1 MLHVEWVSRGT
12 TGSRMGARLER
23 TRVYVADDH
32 PLYREGVVRAVRE
45 RPEFELVGS
54 TGDGRTAMEEI
65 RELKPQV
72 AVLDLRMPGLDAIA
86 ITKAIE
92 RDALPTKVLLISA
105 STDTPIVYEA
115 VRAGVYSY
123 VSKDAGRREICDAVA
138 AVARGETVFSRQMQG
153 DLVAHVRG
161 RQEEDRPV
169 LTPRER
175 EVLRYL
181 ADGSSAPQIAEE
193 LFLSTA
199 TVKTH
204 LTNLY
209 GKLGVSDRAAAVAEA
224 MRRGLLE

>member
-1 MLHVEWVSRGT
+1 MVQQA
-12 TGSRMGARLER
+12 RMGARLER

-32 PLYREGVVRAVRE
+32 PLYREGVVRAIKE

-54 TGDGRTAMEEI
+54 TGDGRKALEDI

-72 AVLDLRMPGLDAIA
+72 AVLDLRMPGLDAISV
-86 ITKAIE
+86 TKAIE
-92 RDALPTKVLLISA
+92 RDALPTRVLLISA

-115 VRAGVYSY
+115 VRAGAYSY
-123 VSKDAGRREICDAVA
+123 ISKDAGRREICEAIA
-138 AVARGETVFSRQMQG
+138 GVARGDTVFSKNMQA

-175 EVLRYL
+175 EVLTYL
-181 ADGSSAPQIAEE
+181 AKGSSAPQIAER
-193 LFLSTA
+193 LYLSTA

-204 LTNLY
+204 LANLY

>member
-1 MLHVEWVSRGT
+1 
-12 TGSRMGARLER
+12 MGARLER

-32 PLYREGVVRAVRE
+32 PLYREGVVRAVKE

-54 TGDGRTAMEEI
+54 TGDGRKALEDI
-65 RELKPQV
+65 RQLEPQV

-86 ITKAIE
+86 VTKAIE
-92 RDALPTKVLLISA
+92 RDGLPTKVLLISA

-123 VSKDAGRREICDAVA
+123 ISKDAGRREICDAVA
-138 AVARGETVFSRQMQG
+138 AVARGETVLSSEMQG
-153 DLVAHVRG
+153 ALVAHVRG
-161 RQEEDRPV
+161 REEQDRAL

-175 EVLRYL
+175 EMLRYL
-181 ADGSSAPQIAEE
+181 AKGSSAPQIAND

-204 LTNLY
+204 LANLY